1 MRLGYCV
8 CFFFFSS
15 RRRHTR
21 YWRDW
26 SSTCAL
32 PISYQELI
40 AVHPENLQARIGL
53 AQVFRWSQRYVESEE
68 QLREVLRADPKN
80 RDAIYGMAQSAALAG
95 DFRSEERRVGK
106 EWKSGWST
114 E

>member
-1 MRLGYCV
+1 MALALV
-8 CFFFFSS
+8 PSDADA
-15 RRRHTR
+15 RRHLAELFGWTR
-21 YWRDW
+21 NFDR
-26 SSTCAL
+26 SIVT
-32 PISYQELI
+32 YQELI